1 MLIHGLP
8 ENRNKNTD
16 QIVIEALTEKMGEE
30 IKEVD
35 LDRTNRLGVRPITVK
50 FSSYDTRRRIFR
62 NKKKLKR
69 KKVSITESLKK
80 MRMEALKE
88 HVRSLNFMFGP
99 TTEISCTKIKK
110 IKTITIRK

>member
-1 MLIHGLP
+1 
-8 ENRNKNTD
+8 
-16 QIVIEALTEKMGEE
+16 MGEE

-50 FSSYDTRRRIFR
+50 FSSYDTRIFR

-69 KKVSITESLKK
+69 KKVSITESLTK
-80 MRMEALKE
+80 MRMKALKE
-88 HVRSLNFMFGP
+88 NVRGLNFMFGP